1 MNLTIVKEKK
11 MLYEYECVIR
21 SITDGDGLK
30 VDVLLGFGV
39 VLRGNSGRGVNIRLY
54 GVDAPESRT
63 RNKQE
68 KAHGLLAKKF
78 LQDNLKVGGTYILR
92 TKERGKFGR
101 WLGEVK
107 TGKGLITRLLIKNKL
122 AVKYHGQNKKEIK
135 AAHESNRKEL
145 KALGLL

>member
-1 MNLTIVKEKK
+1 M
-11 MLYEYECVIR
+11 YEYKCIIR
-21 SITDGDGLK
+21 SITDGDGLR
-30 VDVLLGFGV
+30 VDIDLGFGV

-68 KAHGLLAKKF
+68 KAHGLLAKRY
-78 LQDNLKVGGTYILR
+78 LQDNLKVGEHYILR

-101 WLGEVK
+101 WLGEIK
-107 TGKGLITRLLIKNKL
+107 TRKGLITKLLIKNKL
-122 AVKYHGQNKKEIK
+122 AVAYHGQNKKEIQ
-135 AAHESNRKEL
+135 AAHEANRKEL